1 MSEGANE
8 IQDEREEVASPEARD
23 RMRPDP
29 QADLEIADRWRAAS
43 VTERGWALWGLLE
56 FADRVQRGKDSVPEP
71 EPLRSLP
78 APVGER
84 QAR

>member
-1 MSEGANE
+1 MTEGPVE
-8 IQDEREEVASPEARD
+8 TQDDRKQLASPQARD

-29 QADLEIADRWRAAS
+29 QANLETVGRWRAAS

-56 FADRVQRGKDSVPEP
+56 FADRVQRGKDWIPEP

>member
-1 MSEGANE
+1 MSERPDE
-8 IQDEREEVASPEARD
+8 IQDEREEVASPETRD

-29 QADLEIADRWRAAS
+29 QADLETVGRWRAAS
-43 VTERGWALWGLLE
+43 VTERGWALWELLE
-56 FADRVQRGKDSVPEP
+56 FADRVQRGKDWIPEP

>member
-1 MSEGANE
+1 MTEGPVEA
-8 IQDEREEVASPEARD
+8 QDDREQLASPQARN

-29 QADLEIADRWRAAS
+29 QADLETVGRWRAAS

-56 FADRVQRGKDSVPEP
+56 FADRVQRGKDWIPEP

>member
-1 MSEGANE
+1 MTEGPVE
-8 IQDEREEVASPEARD
+8 TQDAREQLASPQTRD

-29 QADLEIADRWRAAS
+29 QANLETVGRWRAAS

-56 FADRVQRGKDSVPEP
+56 FADRVQRGKDWIPEP

-78 APVGER
+78 TPVGER